1 MVDPAIVVPHQNWLR
16 IHPLEIQRFALL
28 SQRIY
33 SSIFW
38 ILITK
43 ENKKTIL
50 GAKKTQFNEENYSPF
65 TKTI

>member
-1 MVDPAIVVPHQNWLR
+1 MADPAKVVPHQNWLR
-16 IHPLEIQRFALL
+16 IHPLETQRSALL

-43 ENKKTIL
+43 ENKKTIF
-50 GAKKTQFNEENYSPF
+50 GVKKN
-65 TKTI
+65 TI

>member
-1 MVDPAIVVPHQNWLR
+1 MADPAKVVPHQNWLR
-16 IHPLEIQRFALL
+16 IHPLETQRSALL

-50 GAKKTQFNEENYSPF
+50 GVKKN
-65 TKTI
+65 TI